1 MSDEVGVDVERI
13 GQLASALEHLRDVLA
28 ANVPTI
34 VNTLNMYWSSGT
46 GSPISLQPLQQAQSR
61 SVNDATDIR
70 DRATMAVAYQNQANY
85 CLPNNMVNIPWDS
98 SQQQLDADSAK
109 AAAQNLAAAEA
120 EAKTNPKLARAQIAA
135 IQAQMQDN
143 LDSKDTAWAQ
153 NFYND

>member
-13 GQLASALEHLRDVLA
+13 GQLASALENLRDVLA

-70 DRATMAVAYQNQANY
+70 DRATMAVVGAVS
-85 CLPNNMVNIPWDS
+85 LE
-98 SQQQLDADSAK
+98 K
-109 AAAQNLAAAEA
+109 
-120 EAKTNPKLARAQIAA
+120 
-135 IQAQMQDN
+135 
-143 LDSKDTAWAQ
+143 
-153 NFYND
+153 